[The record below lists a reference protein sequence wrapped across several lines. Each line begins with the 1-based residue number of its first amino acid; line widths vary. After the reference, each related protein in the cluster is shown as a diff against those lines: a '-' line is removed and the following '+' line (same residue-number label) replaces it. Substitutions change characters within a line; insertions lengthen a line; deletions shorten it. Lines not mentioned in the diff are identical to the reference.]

1 MHTITRF
8 HTHAQGHIGWLA
20 LRGELTVG
28 HIFMQEE
35 PGERIKFLDAWTH
48 PDYRR
53 EGIFRTLWD
62 TRWRYVT
69 QRYPG
74 HTVYAWCLP
83 GTLPHLLNEGFQQM
97 DTAVRVGTNVCA
109 ALCVDILHRSDLL
122 TCHEKSLTSS
132 GRSNSACRRTRRT
145 TSPMSTQR
153 AAHTLVPTRQE
164 LQMGVQGVSG
174 TARLS
179 LYTGS

>member
-1 MHTITRF
+1 MICIITTPKHTTRNTHMHTITRF

-97 DTAVRVGTNVCA
+97 DTAVRVERKISSTPDSPIGPCTAV
-109 ALCVDILHRSDLL
+109 
-122 TCHEKSLTSS
+122 TC
-132 GRSNSACRRTRRT
+132 
-145 TSPMSTQR
+145 
-153 AAHTLVPTRQE
+153 
-164 LQMGVQGVSG
+164 
-174 TARLS
+174 
-179 LYTGS
+179 